1 MKFFKENGP
10 HIKSED
16 TTSKIMTRLLIAL
29 APIICF
35 VIFKNSM
42 LVYYYTDATVLEA
55 FHPVLMIITAIITP
69 FVALAIKI
77 DSPGPVFFSQTRIG
91 KNGRRFKIWKFRSM
105 YIDAEER
112 KKELE
117 AQNEVKYPW
126 GIKINGREK
135 GKLIVFKKENIGK
148 NV

>member
-42 LVYYYTDATVLEA
+42 FVYYYTDATALEA
-55 FHPVLMIITAIITP
+55 FHPV
-69 FVALAIKI
+69 F
-77 DSPGPVFFSQTRIG
+77 
-91 KNGRRFKIWKFRSM
+91 
-105 YIDAEER
+105 
-112 KKELE
+112 
-117 AQNEVKYPW
+117 
-126 GIKINGREK
+126 
-135 GKLIVFKKENIGK
+135 
-148 NV
+148 

>member
-42 LVYYYTDATVLEA
+42 LVYYYTDATPLQA
-55 FHPVLMIITAIITP
+55 LHPVLMMVTATLPYILYHFTNYKTFP
-69 FVALAIKI
+69 HNDL
-77 DSPGPVFFSQTRIG
+77 SPSQVSKASI
-91 KNGRRFKIWKFRSM
+91 
-105 YIDAEER
+105 
-112 KKELE
+112 
-117 AQNEVKYPW
+117 
-126 GIKINGREK
+126 
-135 GKLIVFKKENIGK
+135 
-148 NV
+148 